1 MLKIACVTAHFPSP
15 MRPTDG
21 RSVYQRLRVLSAMA
35 DVRVFFPNAALP
47 FSLKAAGAG
56 SAKLSALRAS
66 LDVETEYYNYP
77 SLPLLSRP
85 FNGAMA
91 ARVLL
96 PHVRPFAPDLILSY
110 FLYPDAYAALRIG
123 QALSVPVVAGGVGSD
138 LHSIGDRAS
147 AMHTRTVLRDVDFVV
162 TVSEDLRRRA
172 VAMGAA
178 EAKTRAI
185 VNGCDTSVFYVRD
198 RGEARQKLSMDSDVE
213 AVVYVGRMD
222 MRKGLRELVQAAVA
236 LRARRPR
243 LYVYLVGE
251 GPDKPALAAAIEQDG
266 AGEYIHLLP
275 GCSFDDVALWMAAC
289 DLFTLPSYNEGCP
302 NAVLEALACG
312 RPVVATTVGGIPEI
326 MGEACGALVPPRDP
340 VALEQALERVL
351 DSSWDAAAISS
362 SRNRS
367 WGAGA
372 AELMEIFESVIEARR
387 KQDR

>member
-1 MLKIACVTAHFPSP
+1 
-15 MRPTDG
+15 
-21 RSVYQRLRVLSAMA
+21 
-35 DVRVFFPNAALP
+35 
-47 FSLKAAGAG
+47 
-56 SAKLSALRAS
+56 
-66 LDVETEYYNYP
+66 
-77 SLPLLSRP
+77 
-85 FNGAMA
+85 
-91 ARVLL
+91 
-96 PHVRPFAPDLILSY
+96 
-110 FLYPDAYAALRIG
+110 
-123 QALSVPVVAGGVGSD
+123 
-138 LHSIGDRAS
+138 
-147 AMHTRTVLRDVDFVV
+147 
-162 TVSEDLRRRA
+162 
-172 VAMGAA
+172 MGAA